1 MDSDAEGSQRR
12 RKHGRAG
19 RTGTAGLLAGLLA
32 AAVAAA
38 ARAAAEETD
47 EERWQAR
54 FQATYVRQNKPPF
67 RAGYSGPNSLSPE
80 RERSYSLTATA
91 MFGLRPWRGAEV
103 YVNPEM
109 ALGLPLSQLTGLGGF
124 QNAELARTAGRE
136 PSWYL
141 ARLFL
146 RQTWS
151 LGGERQAVESDL
163 NQLGGTVASRRI
175 ALTVGMLSVLDLF
188 DDNAYNHDG
197 RTQFMNWT
205 IVTHGA
211 YDSAAD
217 ARGYTR
223 GAALEWFHDD
233 WAVRFARLAMPI
245 ESNGSQLNLAL
256 GRSYGDQLEVER
268 GWRLAGRPGRLRLLA
283 FRNRARM
290 GSFDDALALAAATG
304 GTPDLSQVR
313 RDQTKVGY
321 GINIEQSLGAAG
333 GVFLRASRHDGRTE
347 TYAYSEVDRS
357 LSAGVLLD
365 GALWR
370 RRGDSFGLA
379 LARNGLSGSHRDYL
393 AAGGLAFFLGDGRL
407 NYRPEEVTEAFYSL
421 AVAPRAWISFN
432 IQRISNPAH
441 NADRGPVGIYGVR
454 LHANF

>member
-1 MDSDAEGSQRR
+1 MESNAGRSQQRGR
-12 RKHGRAG
+12 AAGAGRAG
-19 RTGTAGLLAGLLA
+19 MLLGVLA
-32 AAVAAA
+32 TMLPPAACAAD
-38 ARAAAEETD
+38 ETD
-47 EERWQAR
+47 GEERWQSR

-67 RAGYSGPNSLSPE
+67 RADYSGPNSLSPE

-91 MFGLRPWRGAEV
+91 MFGLRPWRGAEI
-103 YVNPEM
+103 YFSPEM

-124 QNAELARTAGRE
+124 QNAELARTGGRN
-136 PSWYL
+136 PTWYL

-151 LGGERQAVESDL
+151 LGGGRQAVESDL
-163 NQLGGTVASRRI
+163 NQLGGTVASRRV
-175 ALTVGMLSVLDLF
+175 AVTVGMLSVLDLF

-223 GAALEWFHDD
+223 GAAVEWFHDD
-233 WAVRFARLAMPI
+233 WAVRFARFAMPI
-245 ESNGSQLNLAL
+245 ESNGSKLNLAL

-268 GWRLAGRPGRLRLLA
+268 GWHLAGRPGRLRLMA
-283 FRNRARM
+283 FRNRAEM

-321 GINIEQSLGAAG
+321 GVNIEQSLGAAG

-357 LSAGVLLD
+357 VSAGVLLN
-365 GALWR
+365 GGLWG

-379 LARNGLSGSHRDYL
+379 RARNGLSSSHRYYL

-407 NYRPEEVTEAFYSL
+407 NYRAEEVTEAFYSL

-432 IQRISNPAH
+432 IQRIANPAH